1 MHIFPSKKKPAANR
15 LPAYLALLL
24 ALSPL
29 SAFAETERPANYN
42 QDLLVKE
49 FFSIAT
55 GKPLLSSKKLIK
67 KYPFSCDKKQSFSDI
82 KLKKGAQECSID
94 NIKTY
99 PGVPLLILGIE
110 ENRIV
115 AFVYY
120 DETDNSP
127 LPKEYQT
134 ECSNSDIRL
143 PICYTKGATKKQ
155 KRYWFKIW
163 DQRLKA
169 AS

>member
-29 SAFAETERPANYN
+29 SAFAESESPANYN
-42 QDLLVKE
+42 QDLLIKE

-55 GKPLLSSKKLIK
+55 GKPMLSSKKLIK

-82 KLKKGAQECSID
+82 KLKKGTQECSID
-94 NIKTY
+94 NIKT
-99 PGVPLLILGIE
+99 PPREPLLVLGLE
-110 ENRIV
+110 KGRII
-115 AFVYY
+115 AFIYA
-120 DETDNSP
+120 DETDNTP
-127 LPKEYQT
+127 LLEKNHIN
-134 ECSNSDIRL
+134 CSYSDVRT
-143 PICYTKGATKKQ
+143 PICYTKNATKLQ
-155 KRYWFKIW
+155 KEYWLKLW
-163 DQRLKA
+163 DKRLRA